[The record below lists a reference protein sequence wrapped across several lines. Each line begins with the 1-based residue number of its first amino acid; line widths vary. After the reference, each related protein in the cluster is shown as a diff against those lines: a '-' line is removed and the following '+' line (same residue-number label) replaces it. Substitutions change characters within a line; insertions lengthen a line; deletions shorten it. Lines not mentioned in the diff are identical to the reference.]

1 MIIAIITTIIIT
13 IRITT
18 IIRIITIIIQNTSI
32 DLLTVFKL
40 FTDINKDVFPTI
52 TLIFNF

>member
-13 IRITT
+13 ITITT